1 MMRGRQVF
9 MDSLVAQ
16 GVDCIFGN
24 PGTTESPL
32 LDSLADYPQISYY
45 VALHE
50 GIAVG
55 AAKGYAQASGKTAV
69 VNLHVAPGL
78 GNGIGMIYGAL
89 KASTPMLVTAGQQDT
104 RLRLREPLLGH
115 DLAAMAAPVVKWSF
129 EPASAD
135 ELGLALHRAFKVANT
150 PPLGPVFLALPI
162 DLMEQETTLG
172 VQVSS
177 ELHLRPQTDAAGIDA
192 AVAAL
197 LASKA
202 PAIIAGDDVAVAA
215 ASGELIALAEQLGAP
230 VWHEPLRAQVAFPS
244 RHPNHRGRIPFE
256 AAGIRAALADRDL
269 VLLIGANPIEEIWFD
284 PGPVLPTGVKVIH
297 LCECAERL
305 AAVHRVDVGLV
316 GGLADAMN
324 RITGNLREQEDEA
337 AKAAATARNAA
348 LASARTAQQRAA
360 EAALRKVWDARPMTP
375 KRALHELSAGLPENA
390 IIVDETITGFL
401 EVAAL
406 FDLQSPGDF
415 FSGRGGGIG
424 QGLAA
429 ALGVQAACPNRPVAA
444 LTGDG
449 SAMYSI
455 QALWSAAHH
464 ELPIIFV
471 VLSNREYRVLKHNID
486 AYRQRFN
493 AQSNRPYPH
502 MDLLN
507 PTLGFVEM
515 AQGMGVAGE
524 QAATPEALAAA
535 LKRAL
540 AGGKPYL
547 IDVVVSGKQ

>member
-1 MMRGRQVF
+1 
-9 MDSLVAQ
+9 MDSLIAQ

-32 LDSLADYPQISYY
+32 LDSLADYPQIRYY
-45 VALHE
+45 LALHE

-89 KASTPMLVTAGQQDT
+89 KAATPMLITAGQQDT
-104 RLRLREPLLGH
+104 RMRLREPLLGH

-150 PPLGPVFLALPI
+150 PPKGPVFVALPI
-162 DLMEQETTLG
+162 DLMEQETTHG
-172 VQVSS
+172 AQAPGA
-177 ELHLRPQTDAAGIDA
+177 LHLRPVLDGVGIDA
-192 AVAAL
+192 AVASL
-197 LASKA
+197 LASGA
-202 PAIIAGDDVAVAA
+202 PAIIAGDDVASAGA
-215 ASGELIALAEQLGAP
+215 TAELVALAEQLGAP
-230 VWHEPLRAQVAFPS
+230 VWHEPLRSQAAFPS
-244 RHPNHRGRIPFE
+244 RHPNHRGRIPF
-256 AAGIRAALADRDL
+256 AAADIRSALADRDL
-269 VLLIGANPIEEIWFD
+269 VLLIGANLIEEIWFD
-284 PGPVLPTGVKVIH
+284 PGAMLPEGAKIIH
-297 LCECAERL
+297 LCESAERL
-305 AAVHRVDVGLV
+305 AAVHGVDLGLV
-316 GGLADAMN
+316 GGLTDAMR
-324 RITGNLREQEDEA
+324 RITGRLIEQGNAA
-337 AKAAATARNAA
+337 AKAAAAERNAA
-348 LASARTAQQRAA
+348 LAKGSAAQREAA
-360 EAALRKVWDARPMTP
+360 DAALRKVWDERPMTP
-375 KRALHELSAGLPENA
+375 KRALHEISAGLPDNA

-406 FDLQSPGDF
+406 FDFQGPGDY

-429 ALGVQAACPNRPVAA
+429 ALGVQAACPQRPVVA

-464 ELPIIFV
+464 DLPVIFV

-507 PTLGFVEM
+507 PPLGFVEM

-524 QAATPEALAAA
+524 QAATPEAVAAA
-535 LKRAL
+535 LQRAL

-547 IDVVVSGKQ
+547 IDLVVSGKR

>member
-1 MMRGRQVF
+1 MRGRQVF
-9 MDSLVAQ
+9 MDSLLAQ

-32 LDSLADYPQISYY
+32 LDSLADYPQIRYY
-45 VALHE
+45 MALHE
-50 GIAVG
+50 GVAVG

-89 KASTPMLVTAGQQDT
+89 KAGTPMLITAGQQDT
-104 RLRLREPLLGH
+104 RLRLREPLLSH
-115 DLAAMAAPVVKWSF
+115 DLAGMAAPVVKWSF

-135 ELGLALHRAFKVANT
+135 ELGLALHQAFKVANT
-150 PPLGPVFLALPI
+150 PPKGPVFLSLPI

-172 VQVSS
+172 AQAPG
-177 ELHLRPQTDAAGIDA
+177 ELHLHPTLDGIGIDA
-192 AVAAL
+192 AVSSL
-197 LASKA
+197 LASRA
-202 PAIIAGDDVAVAA
+202 PAIIAGDDVAAA
-215 ASGELIALAEQLGAP
+215 GATAELVALAEQLGAP
-230 VWHEPLRAQVAFPS
+230 VWHEPLRSQAAFPN
-244 RHPNHRGRIPFE
+244 RHPNHRGRIPFT
-256 AAGIRAALADRDL
+256 AADIRSALADRDL
-269 VLLIGANPIEEIWFD
+269 VLLIGANLIEELWFD
-284 PGPVLPTGVKVIH
+284 PGAMLPEGAKIIH
-297 LCECAERL
+297 LCESAERL
-305 AAVHRVDVGLV
+305 AAVHGVDIGLV
-316 GGLADAMN
+316 GGLADAMR
-324 RITGNLREQEDEA
+324 RITGKLLEQGNA
-337 AKAAATARNAA
+337 TAKAAAAERNAA
-348 LASARTAQQRAA
+348 LAEAHSARQEAA
-360 EAALRKVWDARPMTP
+360 DAALRKVWDERPMTP
-375 KRALHELSAGLPENA
+375 KRALHEISASLPDNA

-401 EVAAL
+401 EVSAL
-406 FDLQSPGDF
+406 FDLRGPGDY

-424 QGLAA
+424 QGLAS
-429 ALGVQAACPNRPVAA
+429 ALGVQAACPQRPVVA

-464 ELPIIFV
+464 DLPVIFL

-524 QAATPEALAAA
+524 QAATPEDLAAA
-535 LKRAL
+535 LRRAL

>member
-1 MMRGRQVF
+1 

-50 GIAVG
+50 GVAVG
-55 AAKGYAQASGKTAV
+55 AAKGYAQASGRTAV

-89 KASTPMLVTAGQQDT
+89 KTSTPMLVTAGQQDT

-129 EPASAD
+129 EPANAD

-150 PPLGPVFLALPI
+150 PPSGPVFLALPI
-162 DLMEQETTLG
+162 DVMEQETTLG
-172 VQVSS
+172 AQVSS
-177 ELHLRPQTDAAGIDA
+177 ALHMQPQTDAAGIDA
-192 AVAAL
+192 ATTAL

-202 PAIIAGDDVAVAA
+202 PAIIAGDDVAAGA

-230 VWHEPLRAQVAFPS
+230 VWHEPLRAQAAFPS
-244 RHPNHRGRIPFE
+244 RHPSHRGRIPFE
-256 AAGIRAALADRDL
+256 AAGVRSALADRDL
-269 VLLIGANPIEEIWFD
+269 VLLVGANLIEEIWFD
-284 PGPVLPTGVKVIH
+284 PGPMLPAGAKVIH
-297 LCECAERL
+297 LCGCAERL
-305 AAVHRVDVGLV
+305 AAVHRVDIGLV
-316 GGLADAMN
+316 GGLADAMS
-324 RITGNLREQEDEA
+324 RITGNLMERGGEA
-337 AKAAATARNAA
+337 AKAAAAARNAA
-348 LASARTAQQRAA
+348 LASARTAQRQAA
-360 EAALRKVWDARPMTP
+360 EAALRKVWDERPMTP

-406 FDLQSPGDF
+406 FDFQGPGDF

-429 ALGVQAACPNRPVAA
+429 ALGVQAACPNRPVVA

>member
-1 MMRGRQVF
+1 MRGRQVF

-32 LDSLADYPQISYY
+32 LDSLADYPQIRYF

-50 GIAVG
+50 GVAVG
-55 AAKGYAQASGKTAV
+55 AAKGYTQASGRTAV

-89 KASTPMLVTAGQQDT
+89 KAGTPMLVTAGQQDT
-104 RLRLREPLLGH
+104 RMRLREPLLGH
-115 DLAAMAAPVVKWSF
+115 DLAALAAPVVKWSF
-129 EPASAD
+129 EPANAD

-150 PPLGPVFLALPI
+150 PPKGPVFVALPI
-162 DLMEQETTLG
+162 NVMEQETTLG
-172 VQVSS
+172 AQAPG
-177 ELHLRPQTDAAGIDA
+177 ELHLHPSANSAAIDA
-192 AVAAL
+192 AAAAL

-202 PAIIAGDDVAVAA
+202 PAIIAGDDVAAA
-215 ASGELIALAEQLGAP
+215 GASEELIALAEQLGAP
-230 VWHEPLRAQVAFPS
+230 VWHEPLRSQAAFPS
-244 RHPNHRGRIPFE
+244 RHRSYRGRIPF
-256 AAGIRAALADRDL
+256 AVASIRSALADRDL
-269 VLLIGANPIEEIWFD
+269 VLLIGTNLIEEIWFD
-284 PGPVLPTGVKVIH
+284 PGPMLPEGAKIIH
-297 LCECAERL
+297 LCESAERL
-305 AAVHRVDVGLV
+305 AAVHGVDIGLV
-316 GGLADAMN
+316 GGLADAMS
-324 RITGNLREQEDEA
+324 RITGQLIEQGDA
-337 AKAAATARNAA
+337 GTKAAAAERNAA
-348 LASARTAQQRAA
+348 LAKARTAEREAA
-360 EAALRKVWDARPMTP
+360 DAALRKVWDERPMTP
-375 KRALHELSAGLPENA
+375 KRALHEISAGLPEDA

-406 FDLQSPGDF
+406 FNFRGPGDY

-424 QGLAA
+424 QGVAT
-429 ALGVQAACPNRPVAA
+429 ALGVQVACPQRPVVA

-455 QALWSAAHH
+455 QALWSATHH
-464 ELPIIFV
+464 DLPVIFV

>member
-1 MMRGRQVF
+1 MRGRQVF
-9 MDSLVAQ
+9 MDSLLAQ

-32 LDSLADYPQISYY
+32 LDSLADYPQLRYY
-45 VALHE
+45 LALHE

-89 KASTPMLVTAGQQDT
+89 KAATPMLITAGQQDT
-104 RLRLREPLLGH
+104 RMRLREPLLGH

-150 PPLGPVFLALPI
+150 PPQGPVFVALPI
-162 DLMEQETTLG
+162 DLMEQETTHG
-172 VQVSS
+172 AQAPGA
-177 ELHLRPQTDAAGIDA
+177 LHLHPTLDGVSIDA
-192 AVAAL
+192 AVAYL
-197 LASKA
+197 LASGA
-202 PAIIAGDDVAVAA
+202 PAIIAGDDVAAA
-215 ASGELIALAEQLGAP
+215 GATAELVALAEQLGAP
-230 VWHEPLRAQVAFPS
+230 VWHEPLRSQAAFPS
-244 RHPNHRGRIPFE
+244 RHPNHRGRIPF
-256 AAGIRAALADRDL
+256 AAADIRSVLAGRDL
-269 VLLIGANPIEEIWFD
+269 VLLIGANLIEEIWFD
-284 PGPVLPTGVKVIH
+284 PGAMLPEGAEIIH
-297 LCECAERL
+297 LCESAERL
-305 AAVHRVDVGLV
+305 AAVHGVDLGLV
-316 GGLADAMN
+316 GGLADAMR
-324 RITGNLREQEDEA
+324 RITGKLLEQGNAD
-337 AKAAATARNAA
+337 AKAAAAERNAV
-348 LASARTAQQRAA
+348 LAKDSAAQREAA
-360 EAALRKVWDARPMTP
+360 DAALRKVWDERPMTP
-375 KRALHELSAGLPENA
+375 KRALHEISAGLPDNA

-406 FDLQSPGDF
+406 FDFQGPGDY

-429 ALGVQAACPNRPVAA
+429 ALGVQAACPQRPVIA

-464 ELPIIFV
+464 DLPVIFV

-524 QAATPEALAAA
+524 QAATPEAVAAA
-535 LKRAL
+535 LQRAL

-547 IDVVVSGKQ
+547 IDLVVSGKR

>member
-1 MMRGRQVF
+1 MRGRQVF
-9 MDSLVAQ
+9 MDSLLAQ

-32 LDSLADYPQISYY
+32 LDSLADYPQLRYY
-45 VALHE
+45 LALHE

-55 AAKGYAQASGKTAV
+55 AAKGYAQASSKTAV

-89 KASTPMLVTAGQQDT
+89 KAATPMLITAGQQDT
-104 RLRLREPLLGH
+104 RMRLREPLLGH

-150 PPLGPVFLALPI
+150 PPQGPVFVALPI
-162 DLMEQETTLG
+162 DLMEQETTHG
-172 VQVSS
+172 AQAPGA
-177 ELHLRPQTDAAGIDA
+177 LHLHPTLDGVSIDA
-192 AVAAL
+192 AVASL
-197 LASKA
+197 LASGA
-202 PAIIAGDDVAVAA
+202 PAIIAGDDVAAA
-215 ASGELIALAEQLGAP
+215 GATAELVALAEQLGAP
-230 VWHEPLRAQVAFPS
+230 VWHEPLRSQAAFPS
-244 RHPNHRGRIPFE
+244 RHPNHRGRIPF
-256 AAGIRAALADRDL
+256 AAADIRSALADRDL
-269 VLLIGANPIEEIWFD
+269 VLLIGANLIEEIWFD
-284 PGPVLPTGVKVIH
+284 PGAMLPEGAKIIH
-297 LCECAERL
+297 LCESAERL
-305 AAVHRVDVGLV
+305 AAVHGVDIGLV
-316 GGLADAMN
+316 GGLADAMR
-324 RITGNLREQEDEA
+324 RIAAKLLEQGSA
-337 AKAAATARNAA
+337 TAKAAAAERNAV
-348 LASARTAQQRAA
+348 LAKDSAAQRETAD
-360 EAALRKVWDARPMTP
+360 AALRKVWDERPMTP
-375 KRALHELSAGLPENA
+375 KRALHEISAGLPDNA

-406 FDLQSPGDF
+406 FDFQGPGDY

-429 ALGVQAACPNRPVAA
+429 ALGVQAACPQRPVVA

-464 ELPIIFV
+464 DLPVIFV

-524 QAATPEALAAA
+524 QAATPEAVAAA
-535 LKRAL
+535 LQRAL

-547 IDVVVSGKQ
+547 IDLVVSGKR

>member
-1 MMRGRQVF
+1 MRGRQVF

-32 LDSLADYPQISYY
+32 LDSLADYPQIPYY

-50 GIAVG
+50 GVAVG
-55 AAKGYAQASGKTAV
+55 AAKGYVQASGKTAV

-78 GNGIGMIYGAL
+78 GNGIGMIYGVL
-89 KASTPMLVTAGQQDT
+89 KACTPMLITAGQQDG
-104 RLRLREPLLGH
+104 RMRLREPLLGH

-129 EPASAD
+129 EPTSAD
-135 ELGLALHRAFKVANT
+135 ELGLALHQAFKVANT
-150 PPLGPVFLALPI
+150 PPKGPVFLALPI
-162 DLMEQETTLG
+162 DVMEQETTLG
-172 VQVSS
+172 AQAPG
-177 ELHLRPQTDAAGIDA
+177 ELHLQPAADSTSIDA
-192 AVAAL
+192 AVASL

-202 PAIIAGDDVAVAA
+202 PAIIAGDDVAAA
-215 ASGELIALAEQLGAP
+215 GASAELIALAEQLGAP
-230 VWHEPLRAQVAFPS
+230 VWHEPLRSQAAFPS
-244 RHPNHRGRIPFE
+244 RHPNNRGRIPF
-256 AAGIRAALADRDL
+256 AAADIRSALADRDL
-269 VLLIGANPIEEIWFD
+269 VLLIGANLIEEIWFD
-284 PGPVLPTGVKVIH
+284 PGPMLPESAKIIH
-297 LCECAERL
+297 LCESAERL
-305 AAVHRVDVGLV
+305 AAVHGVDIGLV
-316 GGLADAMN
+316 GGLADAMR
-324 RITGNLREQEDEA
+324 RITGKLIEQGSA
-337 AKAAATARNAA
+337 GAKAAAAERNAA
-348 LASARTAQQRAA
+348 LAKAYSAQREAA
-360 EAALRKVWDARPMTP
+360 ETALRKVWDERPMTP
-375 KRALHELSAGLPENA
+375 KRALHEISAGLPDNA

-406 FDLQSPGDF
+406 FDFRGPGDY

-424 QGLAA
+424 QGMAA
-429 ALGVQAACPNRPVAA
+429 ALGVQAACPQRPVVA

-455 QALWSAAHH
+455 QVLWSAAHH
-464 ELPIIFV
+464 DLPVIFV

-524 QAATPEALAAA
+524 QAATPEDVAAA
-535 LKRAL
+535 LQRAL